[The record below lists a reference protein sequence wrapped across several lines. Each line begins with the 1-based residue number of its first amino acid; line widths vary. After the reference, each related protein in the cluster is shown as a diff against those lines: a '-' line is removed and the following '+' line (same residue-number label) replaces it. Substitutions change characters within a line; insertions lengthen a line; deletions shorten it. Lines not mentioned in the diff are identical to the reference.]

1 MEDEYY
7 NEQEQWERV
16 KAWVREN
23 ILWVVAGIAIGA
35 VALSGWRWWT
45 ERQETRA
52 VTASVR
58 YGEALDAF
66 ERKDPTRAL
75 TIIDELRKEQA
86 DSPYADQGDL
96 AAARVFVE
104 TNELDKA
111 VERLTRVMNGSKDAQ
126 LRMIARYRLVRVL
139 LAQSKMDQAQAAFP
153 ADAGAFAA
161 RFQELR
167 GDLLLAKG
175 DRPGALREYLA
186 AKALESSP
194 DAGLTLDMAGLDLKI
209 ADLRAD
215 GIREPASPAAGMAS
229 PSATPAAAAV
239 APMAG

>member
-16 KAWVREN
+16 KAWAREN
-23 ILWVVAGIAIGA
+23 VLWVVAGIAIGA
-35 VALSGWRWWT
+35 AALSGWRWWT

-52 VTASVR
+52 VSASVR

-66 ERKDPTRAL
+66 ARADATRAM
-75 TIIDELRKEQA
+75 TVIDELRKDYS

-96 AAARVFVE
+96 AAARSFVE
-104 TNELDKA
+104 NNELDKA
-111 VERLTRVMNGSKDAQ
+111 VERLTRVMNGSKDPQ
-126 LRMIARYRLVRVL
+126 LRMVARYRLVRVL
-139 LAQSKMDQAQAAFP
+139 MAQSKLEQAQATFP
-153 ADAGAFAA
+153 VAAGAFAA

-167 GDLLLAKG
+167 GDLLLAQA

-186 AKALESSP
+186 AKALESAP
-194 DAGLTLDMAGLDLKI
+194 DSDVTLDMAGLDLKI
-209 ADLRAD
+209 SDLRAD
-215 GIREPASPAAGMAS
+215 GVTEAAPATAV
-229 PSATPAAAAV
+229 AV

>member
-23 ILWVVAGIAIGA
+23 VLWVLAGIAIGA
-35 VALSGWRWWT
+35 AALSGWRWWT

-52 VTASVR
+52 VSASVR

-66 ERKDPTRAL
+66 ERADATRAL
-75 TIIDELRKEQA
+75 TVIDELRKDYA
-86 DSPYADQGDL
+86 DSPYTDQGDL
-96 AAARVFVE
+96 AAARSLVE
-104 TNELDKA
+104 NNELDKA
-111 VERLTRVMNGSKDAQ
+111 ALRLTRVMNGSKDPQ
-126 LRMIARYRLVRVL
+126 LRMVARYRLVRVL
-139 LAQSKMDQAQAAFP
+139 MAQSKLEQAQATFP
-153 ADAGAFAA
+153 VAAGAFAA

-167 GDLLLAKG
+167 GDLLLAKA

-186 AKALESSP
+186 VKALESAADS
-194 DAGLTLDMAGLDLKI
+194 DVTLDMAGLDLKI
-209 ADLRAD
+209 SDLRAD
-215 GIREPASPAAGMAS
+215 GVIEAV
-229 PSATPAAAAV
+229 PAAAAPA

>member
-1 MEDEYY
+1 VEDEYY

-23 ILWVVAGIAIGA
+23 ILWVIAGIAIGA
-35 VALSGWRWWT
+35 AALSGWRWWT

-66 ERKDPTRAL
+66 DRKDPTRAL
-75 TIIDELRKEQA
+75 TIIDEIRKDYG

-96 AAARVFVE
+96 AAARSFVE

-111 VERLTRVMNGSKDAQ
+111 ADRLTRVMNGSKDSQ
-126 LRMIARYRLVRVL
+126 LRMVARYRLARVQ
-139 LAQSKMDQAQAAFP
+139 LAQTKADLALATFP
-153 ADAGAFAA
+153 VEAGAFTA

-167 GDLLLAKG
+167 GDILLAKG

-186 AKALESSP
+186 AKTLESAP
-194 DAGLTLDMAGLDLKI
+194 DAGQTLDLAGLDLKI
-209 ADLRAD
+209 SDLRAD
-215 GIREPASPAAGMAS
+215 GIKETAAASPAAA
-229 PSATPAAAAV
+229 PVV